1 MRCSLKKCRP
11 VIWTTLLLAAAVLL
25 LFIGC
30 ERQESVNFIPEDYRS
45 WPRTTDTP
53 LQFPIPGHEDNLR
66 KIYIN
71 PEGLDYSRELESGRL
86 QYFFPEGT
94 VIVKE
99 IYNGFNPGPE
109 EAPKQLTV
117 MVKKPNHSKS
127 LGGWLWIV
135 APSAEG
141 QENIVENEFCLTC
154 HSNANEQHPYADGN
168 PNEQFRDYVFY
179 LPEQDEAQTP

>member
-1 MRCSLKKCRP
+1 MKIFFT
-11 VIWTTLLLAAAVLL
+11 VLAIFMLA
-25 LFIGC
+25 GC
-30 ERQESVNFIPEDYRS
+30 DSEKQVNFIPADYRQ
-45 WPRTTDTP
+45 WPSTTDTK

-71 PEGLDYSRELESGRL
+71 PQGLEYQKTKSNGNT
-86 QYFFPEGT
+86 QYFFSEGT

-99 IYNGFNPGPE
+99 IYEGFNPEPDE
-109 EAPKQLTV
+109 LPKQLTV
-117 MVKKPNHSKS
+117 MVKKPDHPKS

-168 PNEQFRDYVFY
+168 PEGEFRDYVFY
-179 LPEQDEAQTP
+179 LPEPE

>member
-1 MRCSLKKCRP
+1 MKHQGTIEGML
-11 VIWTTLLLAAAVLL
+11 ILAAAAILL
-25 LFIGC
+25 LCGC
-30 ERQESVNFIPEDYRS
+30 ESDTQVNFIPNNYRE
-45 WPRTTDTP
+45 WPKTTDTK

-71 PEGLDYSRELESGRL
+71 PQGLEYQTTKAGDTTEAGTNR
-86 QYFFPEGT
+86 YFFPEGT

-99 IYNGFNPGPE
+99 IYQGFNPGPKA
-109 EAPKQLTV
+109 APAQLTV
-117 MVKKPNHSKS
+117 MVKKPEHPQAQ
-127 LGGWLWIV
+127 GGWLWIV

-168 PNEQFRDYVFY
+168 PQEEFRDYVFY
-179 LPEQDEAQTP
+179 LPETD